1 MYHKS
6 EVIPLVIIK
15 NSNDQVFCHPGTDK
29 PFMFDS
35 FEKAEDLIDRM
46 GLSGAF
52 AVEVD
57 DSGEEAVERYGG
69 QEDLW

>member
-1 MYHKS
+1 
-6 EVIPLVIIK
+6 
-15 NSNDQVFCHPGTDK
+15 
-29 PFMFDS
+29 MFDS